1 MNGRVASRNAVL
13 VIAAATLLS
22 GAAILL
28 ATLNAHG
35 TVGDA
40 VLNAVIT
47 GMTYP
52 IVGGVIIARAP
63 GNSIGW
69 VLAAVGLLQGINN
82 FTEEYAYR
90 ALVVTPGSLPFGA
103 EASWYAFWT
112 WMVSLGLLVTLMLLL
127 FPTGHPPTPG
137 WRWIVWLVWGGI
149 ALIVTGVGWAAWPE
163 RASGLDVT
171 GSTARVEGPGVL
183 FALTGA
189 VTILLCAL
197 ASVASL
203 FVRYRRS
210 RGVQRLQLKWF
221 TFAGVFAFIAIGIQ
235 FLPPISES
243 SGVFSSISLAIL
255 GAGLLVIPVAI
266 GIAVLR
272 YRLYDIDRIINRSVV
287 YAGLTAILVLGYAAS
302 VLVLQAVLPLSDKS
316 PVAVAASTLAM
327 AALFGPLR
335 ARIQAA
341 VDKRFYRAR
350 YNAAVT
356 VENFGA
362 RLRRQTDLDAL
373 TGDLL
378 EVVAQT
384 VQPLHA
390 SLWLRGREGRR

>member
-1 MNGRVASRNAVL
+1 VL
-13 VIAAATLLS
+13 VIGAATLLS
-22 GAAILL
+22 GTAILL
-28 ATLNAHG
+28 AAVNDHG
-35 TVGDA
+35 TVSDTI
-40 VLNAVIT
+40 LNAVVI
-47 GMTYP
+47 GITYP
-52 IVGGVIIARAP
+52 TVGAVIIARAP

-69 VLAAVGLLQGINN
+69 VLAAVGLLQGLNT
-82 FTEEYAYR
+82 FTDEYAYR

-103 EASWYAFWT
+103 EASWLAFWT

-127 FPTGHPPTPG
+127 FPTGRPPAPG
-137 WRWIVWLVWGGI
+137 WGWIVRLVWGGI
-149 ALIVTGVGWAAWPE
+149 ALIVGGAAWAAWPE

-171 GSTARVEGPGVL
+171 GSNARVDGPGVL
-183 FALTGA
+183 LFVAGA

-197 ASVASL
+197 ASIASL
-203 FVRYRRS
+203 FFRYRRS
-210 RGVQRLQLKWF
+210 TGVQRLQLKWF
-221 TFAGVFAFIAIGIQ
+221 TFAGVFAFVAIGIQ
-235 FLPPISES
+235 FLPPTSDS
-243 SGVFSSISLAIL
+243 SGVLSSIGLAIL
-255 GAGLLVIPVAI
+255 GAGLLVVPVAI
-266 GIAVLR
+266 GVAVLR

-302 VLVLQAVLPLSDKS
+302 VLVLQAVLPLSDRS

-335 ARIQAA
+335 TRIQAA

-350 YNAAVT
+350 YNASVT

-378 EVVAQT
+378 NVVGQT
-384 VQPLHA
+384 MQPLHA
-390 SLWLRGREGRR
+390 SLWLRGQERRRR